1 MGINKADIHE
11 KTSLVGYI
19 FLSVGMVY
27 SKAFMSIGV
36 IILALN
42 TILEGNFSLKYKLL
56 KDEKSIQW
64 LLLFFLLFILSFT
77 WSTDINYALKDLK
90 IKLPLLLLPI
100 IAVCSP
106 MNQKSTKISLGLLL
120 ASLLS
125 SSIINIGA
133 HQGWWMNKTY
143 YDIRQLSL
151 FGSHIRYGILIG
163 LGLLLSFYFMKEKK
177 YYLLFIPLIIW
188 FIFYTYYS
196 QVLSG
201 IISVI
206 IVLTFTFLHQL
217 KLNHPKFYKVSIA
230 SISILLISISL
241 YLFSFLRTQPKAI
254 TKSPKYTSEGNLYY
268 NEVVSQSD
276 QKKSTYIAICDIELK
291 RDWEKVSEIPYNGK
305 DKKGQFLR
313 YTLIRFL
320 ESKNLTLDAL
330 GLKKLSKKE
339 IISIENG
346 IANVHE
352 LNPGLISRLYRIKY
366 QLSHSFDPNG
376 GSILQR
382 IEYWKN
388 GFALFKANL
397 LFGVGAGDNQ
407 IAFDNQYEISQS
419 VLLKEN
425 RLRAHNQFL
434 TIGISLGIIGLIP
447 FILFFR
453 SLIKTSRRKAP
464 FFISVA
470 LTVIIITALFEDT
483 FETQLGVMI
492 GSFFVALTYQLKK
505 QE

>member
-1 MGINKADIHE
+1 MEINKADIHE

-36 IILALN
+36 VILALN
-42 TILEGNFSLKYKLL
+42 SILEGNFSLKYKLI
-56 KDEKSIQW
+56 KKEKSIHW
-64 LLLFFLLFILSFT
+64 LLLFFLLFVLSFT
-77 WSTDINYALKDLK
+77 WSTDINYALQDLK
-90 IKLPLLLLPI
+90 IKLPLLLLPL

-106 MNQKSTKISLGLLL
+106 LNRKSIKISLGLLL
-120 ASLLS
+120 ASLLT
-125 SSIINIGA
+125 SSIINFGA
-133 HQGWWMNKTY
+133 YQGWWLNKTY

-151 FGSHIRYGILIG
+151 FGSHIRYGILIA
-163 LGLLLSFYFMKEKK
+163 LGILLSIYFMKEKK
-177 YYLLFIPLIIW
+177 YYILFIPLIIW
-188 FIFYTYYS
+188 FIFYTYFS

-206 IVLTFTFLHQL
+206 IVLTSTFLHHL
-217 KLNHPKFYKVSIA
+217 KLNHPKFYRVSIA
-230 SISILLISISL
+230 SISIVLITISL

-254 TKSPKYTSEGNLYY
+254 SKSPKYTSEGNLYY
-268 NEVVSQSD
+268 NEVAYQSD
-276 QKKSTYIAICDIELK
+276 QKQSVYNAVCDIELK
-291 RDWEKVSEIPYNGK
+291 RDWEKVSKIPYNGK

-313 YTLIRFL
+313 STLIRFL

-330 GLKKLSKKE
+330 GFKKLSNKE
-339 IISIENG
+339 IKSIENG
-346 IANVHE
+346 IATVQE
-352 LNPGLISRLYRIKY
+352 LNPGLISRLYSIKY
-366 QLSHSFDPNG
+366 QLQHSFDPNG

-388 GFALFKANL
+388 GLAIFKAHL

-407 IAFDNQYEISQS
+407 IAFDNQYEISKS
-419 VLLKEN
+419 DLLKEN

-453 SLIKTSRRKAP
+453 SLIKTSKRKAP
-464 FFISVA
+464 IFISVS